1 MNNIVNLLNI
11 RNSGKG
17 GKLKFSCDGKDYIS
31 NNLKELVD
39 KLWDVSRK
47 IPSTGMV

>member
-11 RNSGKG
+11 RNSGRG
-17 GKLKFSCDGKDYIS
+17 GKLKFTCDGKDYIS

-39 KLWDVSRK
+39 KLYDVSRSF
-47 IPSTGMV
+47 PSPNMV